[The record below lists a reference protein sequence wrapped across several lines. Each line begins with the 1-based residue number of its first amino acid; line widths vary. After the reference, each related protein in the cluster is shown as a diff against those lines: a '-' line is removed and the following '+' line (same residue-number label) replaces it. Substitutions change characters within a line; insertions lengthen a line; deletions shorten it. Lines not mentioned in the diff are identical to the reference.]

1 MDIKELLTKWNKIT
15 EQEKIVKETKD
26 MIKEEIGKI
35 MHKKKIND
43 LIETD
48 DEKNN
53 WSVKYQK
60 SSRKN
65 INYELLEEQISPDLF
80 NDIVTITE
88 STALVIRKT
97 KQKSVKNKDVVNTSP
112 NPDELDVKEEM
123 FKKIPRGKIN
133 E

>member
-53 WSVKYQK
+53 WSIKYQK

-65 INYELLEEQISPDLF
+65 VNYELLEEQVSPEVF